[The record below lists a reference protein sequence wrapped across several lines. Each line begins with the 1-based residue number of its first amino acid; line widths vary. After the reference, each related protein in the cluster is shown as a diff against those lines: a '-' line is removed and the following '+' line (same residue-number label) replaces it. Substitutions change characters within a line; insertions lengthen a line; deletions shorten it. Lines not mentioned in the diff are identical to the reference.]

1 MSKQK
6 IFNFNFNQ
14 FDDYSNFYVNK
25 TNFEA
30 YNAIIKNNDQ
40 KIYLYGPNK
49 SGKSFLG
56 KIWCK
61 KYNGIKYNNNFEKI
75 ININKNILIDNIN
88 NKINQE
94 EIFHIINHCSLNNL
108 YILITSNLLINEI
121 NFKLIDLGIT
131 INPSKNVIINNGIGI
146 KNISRQLSHSIIIPP
161 KTGPTPIA
169 KTPPIVNILKAQP
182 LLYIGYACTTAII
195 VWDINIPAEKPCI
208 ILEITMNVK
217 SFDNAP
223 IKHAIRNKIIEVLY
237 VQ

>member
-121 NFKLIDLGIT
+121 NFKLNDLNSRLKIFT
-131 INPSKNVIINNGIGI
+131 FLKINKPDDDMLLNILTKLFIQKQFVINSKDIFQFILKNTNRTYENIINIVNKLDTLSIE
-146 KNISRQLSHSIIIPP
+146 KKRQLTIPLI
-161 KTGPTPIA
+161 KE
-169 KTPPIVNILKAQP
+169 IL
-182 LLYIGYACTTAII
+182 
-195 VWDINIPAEKPCI
+195 
-208 ILEITMNVK
+208 
-217 SFDNAP
+217 
-223 IKHAIRNKIIEVLY
+223 
-237 VQ
+237 

>member
-6 IFNFNFNQ
+6 IFNFNFNE

-25 TNFEA
+25 TNFDA

-40 KIYLYGPNK
+40 KKFLYGPNK

-56 KIWCK
+56 EIWCK
-61 KYNGIKYNNNFEKI
+61 KYNAVKYNNNFQKI

-121 NFKLIDLGIT
+121 KFKLNDLNSRLKIFT
-131 INPSKNVIINNGIGI
+131 FLKINKPDDDMLLNILTKLFIQKQFVINSKDIFQFILKNTNRTYENIINIVNRLDALSIE
-146 KNISRQLSHSIIIPP
+146 KKRQLTIPLI
-161 KTGPTPIA
+161 KE
-169 KTPPIVNILKAQP
+169 IL
-182 LLYIGYACTTAII
+182 
-195 VWDINIPAEKPCI
+195 
-208 ILEITMNVK
+208 
-217 SFDNAP
+217 
-223 IKHAIRNKIIEVLY
+223 
-237 VQ
+237 

>member
-75 ININKNILIDNIN
+75 INIKKNILIDNIN

-121 NFKLIDLGIT
+121 NFKLNDLNSRLKIFT
-131 INPSKNVIINNGIGI
+131 FLKINKPDDDMLLNILTKLFIQKQFVINSKDIFQFILKNTNRTYENIINIVNRLDTLSIE
-146 KNISRQLSHSIIIPP
+146 KKRQLTIPLI
-161 KTGPTPIA
+161 KE
-169 KTPPIVNILKAQP
+169 IL
-182 LLYIGYACTTAII
+182 
-195 VWDINIPAEKPCI
+195 
-208 ILEITMNVK
+208 
-217 SFDNAP
+217 
-223 IKHAIRNKIIEVLY
+223 
-237 VQ
+237 

>member
-14 FDDYSNFYVNK
+14 LDDYSNFYVNK

-88 NKINQE
+88 TKINQE

-121 NFKLIDLGIT
+121 NFKLNDLNSRLKIFT
-131 INPSKNVIINNGIGI
+131 FLKINKPDDDMLLNILTKLFIQKQFVINSKDIFQFILKNTNRTYENIINIVNRLDTLSIE
-146 KNISRQLSHSIIIPP
+146 KKRQLTIPLI
-161 KTGPTPIA
+161 KE
-169 KTPPIVNILKAQP
+169 IL
-182 LLYIGYACTTAII
+182 
-195 VWDINIPAEKPCI
+195 
-208 ILEITMNVK
+208 
-217 SFDNAP
+217 
-223 IKHAIRNKIIEVLY
+223 
-237 VQ
+237 